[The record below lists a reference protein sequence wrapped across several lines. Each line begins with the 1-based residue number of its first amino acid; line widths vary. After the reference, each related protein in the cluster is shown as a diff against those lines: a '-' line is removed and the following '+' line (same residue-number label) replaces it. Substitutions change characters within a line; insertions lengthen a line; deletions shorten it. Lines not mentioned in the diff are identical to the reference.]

1 MSGFSPAR
9 EWQALNEWT
18 LRPLSLS
25 AFLPKQKSPPKITPW
40 CDDHLPQVSYI
51 SPKQGQKGRIILLTP
66 AGCSSK
72 CNQMKTG
79 DMSVTNAPKYHDST
93 NYRIKLNGRLDRK
106 WSDWFDQMEISTE
119 GDQTI
124 LTGPVADQA
133 ALHGSLIRIR
143 DLNLTLLSVE
153 QTGPDQEDRK

>member
-1 MSGFSPAR
+1 
-9 EWQALNEWT
+9 
-18 LRPLSLS
+18 
-25 AFLPKQKSPPKITPW
+25 
-40 CDDHLPQVSYI
+40 
-51 SPKQGQKGRIILLTP
+51 
-66 AGCSSK
+66 
-72 CNQMKTG
+72 
-79 DMSVTNAPKYHDST
+79 MSVTNAPKYHDAT

-133 ALHGSLIRIR
+133 ALHGLLIRIR

-153 QTGPDQEDRK
+153 RLKPVQQEKQ

>member
-1 MSGFSPAR
+1 M
-9 EWQALNEWT
+9 
-18 LRPLSLS
+18 
-25 AFLPKQKSPPKITPW
+25 
-40 CDDHLPQVSYI
+40 
-51 SPKQGQKGRIILLTP
+51 
-66 AGCSSK
+66 
-72 CNQMKTG
+72 
-79 DMSVTNAPKYHDST
+79 TNAPKYHDST

-133 ALHGSLIRIR
+133 ALHGLLIRIR

-153 QTGPDQEDRK
+153 RLEPVQQEKQ